1 MGGKGSGEH
10 LRQLNLRRSLT
21 VKTLKQ
27 SEKAISDSQR
37 AKDEEQAKRAASM
50 WKKGYDAENR
60 DK

>member
-21 VKTLKQ
+21 VKTLKA

-37 AKDEEQAKRAASM
+37 VKQEQEAARAASL
-50 WKKGYDAENR
+50 WTKGFGAEIR